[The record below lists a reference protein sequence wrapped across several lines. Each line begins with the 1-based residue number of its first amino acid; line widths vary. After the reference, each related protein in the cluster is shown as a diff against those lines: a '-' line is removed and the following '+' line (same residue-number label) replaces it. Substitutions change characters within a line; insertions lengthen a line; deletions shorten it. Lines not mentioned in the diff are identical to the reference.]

1 MPQVSVLAKSVVYSL
16 QISFFVTLLST
27 LKSRPPVFIL
37 GEKAHSDDITRKLE
51 SSMMTTDLVLDEANL
66 FWAKKK
72 GKKNDVL
79 FRWGQVLYLL
89 PYRFFLSSKRMP
101 PQPFPTLYI
110 NSCSLSLHPPRIHKA
125 DTQKKKKSY
134 HCAQAGSQFVKRCK
148 CFSILLNYWNK
159 PKIDVKR
166 LEGDVTEKDNVL
178 LSLCCSKNSMT
189 NRTRRKEG
197 FFIYRNISQIDFHLG
212 FIRLF
217 CLRCCLDLRLEGGG
231 WD

>member
-1 MPQVSVLAKSVVYSL
+1 MKQTCFEQK
-16 QISFFVTLLST
+16 
-27 LKSRPPVFIL
+27 
-37 GEKAHSDDITRKLE
+37 RKG
-51 SSMMTTDLVLDEANL
+51 
-66 FWAKKK
+66 K
-72 GKKNDVL
+72 KKNDVL

-125 DTQKKKKSY
+125 DTKKKKKNSY

-197 FFIYRNISQIDFHLG
+197 FFLSTETSLRLT
-212 FIRLF
+212 FILASYG
-217 CLRCCLDLRLEGGG
+217 CSASVAVLIWDLRVEDEIRMSMRRWRRGEGQSS
-231 WD
+231 W

>member
-1 MPQVSVLAKSVVYSL
+1 
-16 QISFFVTLLST
+16 
-27 LKSRPPVFIL
+27 
-37 GEKAHSDDITRKLE
+37 
-51 SSMMTTDLVLDEANL
+51 
-66 FWAKKK
+66 
-72 GKKNDVL
+72 
-79 FRWGQVLYLL
+79 
-89 PYRFFLSSKRMP
+89 MP

-125 DTQKKKKSY
+125 DTPKKKSY

-197 FFIYRNISQIDFHLG
+197 FFYLQKHLSDWLSSWLHTVVLPPLLSWSETWG
-212 FIRLF
+212 WRMRLGWAW
-217 CLRCCLDLRLEGGG
+217 GGG
-231 WD
+231 GGVKVSLPDKTTASEIRTKDWEGSLGNLTGPSLLSLDQ